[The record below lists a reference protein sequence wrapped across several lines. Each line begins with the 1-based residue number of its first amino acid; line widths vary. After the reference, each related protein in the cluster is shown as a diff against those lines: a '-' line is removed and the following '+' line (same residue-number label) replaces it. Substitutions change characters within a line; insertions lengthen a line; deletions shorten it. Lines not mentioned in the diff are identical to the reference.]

1 MTARPDD
8 LRGPAPAGP
17 TEHAPVAALLAAA
30 PLPPDTSNAL
40 REQLGNSERLLL
52 YATEAGIDVDAA
64 VRDQILAALASSHGD
79 QPIKDPAN
87 LLAAST
93 KLAAAVRPVTAASLQ
108 ACDNK
113 IEVDRTVR
121 LYRRVGLTL
130 ALIILPISL
139 ITFVTSA
146 ISEAMEKDIEIANA
160 LAVKLSDQIGPP
172 QSQPSGG
179 IRGNPDRLPRGVREI
194 DVIRDLQTFA
204 GASRAIDARAR
215 QLNWLMLKIVNDPF
229 KAVRQDPEATR
240 RQFELPSD
248 LPDLSKALTERISTY
263 QEVRYFATSV
273 RELISTFYG
282 AIAVGILPVLY
293 ALLGAVAYLL
303 RLYQQQLK
311 SRTFTGSDNHVAR
324 FVIAA
329 IGGGVVG
336 LFKTFTPSDAASISP
351 LAIAFLVGYATDV
364 FFSFLDSF
372 VHAFNRDSGAS
383 GNAADAG
390 RANR

>member
-1 MTARPDD
+1 M
-8 LRGPAPAGP
+8 P
-17 TEHAPVAALLAAA
+17 TE
-30 PLPPDTSNAL
+30 TSNAL
-40 REQLGNSERLLL
+40 REQLRSSQRLLL
-52 YATEAGIDVDAA
+52 YATEAGIEVDAA
-64 VRDQILAALASSHGD
+64 VRDEILRALADSHGN
-79 QPIKDPAN
+79 QPITAPAS

-93 KLAAAVRPVTAASLQ
+93 KLAAVVRPVTADSLR
-108 ACDNK
+108 ACDDK
-113 IEVDRTVR
+113 KEVDRTVR

-139 ITFVTSA
+139 ITFVTSS
-146 ISEAMEKDIEIANA
+146 ISESMQKDIEIANA

-172 QSQPSGG
+172 QAQPSGG
-179 IRGNPDRLPRGVREI
+179 VRGNPDKLPRGVREI

-204 GASRAIDARAR
+204 GTSRAIDARAR
-215 QLNWLMLKIVNDPF
+215 QLNWLMLRVIGDPF
-229 KAVRQDPEATR
+229 KAVRHDPEATR

-248 LPDLSKALTERISTY
+248 LPDLSKALTDRISTY

-282 AIAVGILPVLY
+282 AIAIGILPVLY

-303 RLYQQQLK
+303 RLYQQQIK

-336 LFKTFTPSDAASISP
+336 LFKTFTPSDGASISP

-372 VHAFNRDSGAS
+372 VHAFNRD
-383 GNAADAG
+383 
-390 RANR
+390 